1 MLLVVPNG
9 KVKLLNALPF
19 APADLRRD
27 SLEQAW
33 HAYRDAWRTAEVREF
48 IGRCRTEPRLLR
60 HANETWPMGRRT
72 RPANYV
78 DATSLTIPI
87 DWRMGPLTPAN
98 RRELRAKAHHLHP
111 VVTIGHNGLTP
122 AVLHEIDL
130 ALLNHELLKIRV
142 FADARDDREA
152 LLARI
157 CAEMEWA
164 AVQHLGK
171 VLVVWRPNPE
181 VKKPAPPKREPKA
194 ATRSGAKRP
203 KAPKTGARTPLDPV
217 RERRRGV
224 QTAATT
230 VGKGTRGAARF
241 NAFPERA
248 PLPARR
254 LRDADGAPPAKRK
267 SSFTP
272 KTKPRSF
279 SAKPNPREAWA
290 KKPRRAAANRQAG
303 PHAAG
308 ARLDTAERH
317 PASARRDGGG
327 VDGIAVGALGFP
339 ASCGETR
346 GAGNLTGDAGRAAFG
361 NSRSARPRVGADAAD
376 SVMAA

>member
-1 MLLVVPNG
+1 M
-9 KVKLLNALPF
+9 
-19 APADLRRD
+19 
-27 SLEQAW
+27 S
-33 HAYRDAWRTAEVREF
+33 
-48 IGRCRTEPRLLR
+48 
-60 HANETWPMGRRT
+60 
-72 RPANYV
+72 
-78 DATSLTIPI
+78 
-87 DWRMGPLTPAN
+87 PLTPAS

-111 VVTIGHNGLTP
+111 VVTIGHHGLTP

-130 ALLNHELLKIRV
+130 ALLKHELLKIRV

-157 CAEMEWA
+157 CAEMECA

-181 VKKPAPPKREPKA
+181 VKRPAPPKREPKA

-241 NAFPERA
+241 NALPEGA

-254 LRDADGAPPAKRK
+254 PRDADDAPPSQAQVFVHAEDQAPIVQRQAQSARGMGEEASRAAGNRPAGPAPPAQGL
-267 SSFTP
+267 T
-272 KTKPRSF
+272 
-279 SAKPNPREAWA
+279 
-290 KKPRRAAANRQAG
+290 RR
-303 PHAAG
+303 
-308 ARLDTAERH
+308 TRH
-317 PASARRDGGG
+317 PASARRDRGR
-327 VDGIAVGALGFP
+327 VDGVAVGAVGFP
-339 ASCGETR
+339 AGGGETR
-346 GAGNLTGDAGRAAFG
+346 GAGNLAGDAGRAAFG
-361 NSRSARPRVGADAAD
+361 NRRRARPGVGAVAAGFRYG
-376 SVMAA
+376 SVTGRWCPAWSRASCSPPNSR